1 MQHST
6 AAGSIRLGAA
16 GDTVR
21 RVVLYAL
28 LVFFGLLVLYPLFWL
43 VMTSLK
49 TLNELYANPLALPAR
64 PMFENYAYAWKQGL
78 SAYFLNSVIVSAG
91 TVLGTVFLG
100 ALAAYGLARFRFPGR
115 TLVFYL
121 IIGGLTLAG
130 EVALF
135 PLFRVLQKIYLYN
148 TYWAMIVPYVAFRLP
163 FVTFL
168 VRSYFLSFPVEL
180 EEAAHL
186 DGLGSFRI
194 FLRIVLP
201 LSKPILASAAI
212 MTLLFS
218 WNEFLFALVFVE
230 KMTLKTIPVGLIN
243 FKGQL
248 RTDFVSILAG
258 VGISMVPVVA
268 LFLAMQKSF
277 IRGLTAGSSKG

>member
-1 MQHST
+1 MERTFAAAAIRPGRGAQT
-6 AAGSIRLGAA
+6 ARQVFLYLLLAFLGA
-16 GDTVR
+16 
-21 RVVLYAL
+21 
-28 LVFFGLLVLYPLFWL
+28 LVLYPLFWL
-43 VMTSLK
+43 VMSSLK
-49 TLNELYANPLALPAR
+49 TLNELYARPLALPAR
-64 PMFENYAYAWKQGL
+64 PVFENFAYAWKQGL
-78 SAYFLNSVIVSAG
+78 SAYFLNSVVVSVG
-91 TVLGTVFLG
+91 SVLGTVFLG
-100 ALAAYGLARFRFPGR
+100 ALAAYSLARFQFGGK
-115 TLVFYL
+115 TLFFYI

-135 PLFRVLQKIYLYN
+135 PLFRILQKIRLYD
-148 TYWAMIVPYVAFRLP
+148 TYWAMIIPYMAFRLP

-168 VRSYFLSFPVEL
+168 IRSYFLSFPAEL
-180 EEAAHL
+180 EEAAHI
-186 DGLGSFRI
+186 DGLGSFQI

-230 KMTLKTIPVGLIN
+230 KMSLKTIPVGLIN

-258 VGISMVPVVA
+258 VAISMIPVVA

-277 IRGLTAGSSKG
+277 IKGLTAGSTKG

>member
-1 MQHST
+1 MERTVASSAVRQAR
-6 AAGSIRLGAA
+6 AALIARRVLLFLLLALLGA
-16 GDTVR
+16 V
-21 RVVLYAL
+21 
-28 LVFFGLLVLYPLFWL
+28 VLYPLLWL

-49 TLNELYANPLALPAR
+49 TLNELYAHPLALPAR
-64 PMFENYAYAWKQGL
+64 PMFENYVYAWKQGL
-78 SAYFLNSVIVSAG
+78 SSYFVNSVVVSIG

-100 ALAAYGLARFRFPGR
+100 ALAAYSFARFQFRGK
-115 TLVFYL
+115 TLLFYV

-135 PLFRVLQKIYLYN
+135 PLFRILQKIHLYN
-148 TYWAMIVPYVAFRLP
+148 TYWAMIIPYVAFRLP

-168 VRSYFLSFPVEL
+168 IRSYFLSFPAEL
-180 EEAAHL
+180 EEAAHI
-186 DGLGSFRI
+186 DGLGSFSI

-212 MTLLFS
+212 MTLLYS

-230 KMTLKTIPVGLIN
+230 KMSLKTIPVGLIN

-258 VGISMVPVVA
+258 VAISMIPVVA

-277 IRGLTAGSSKG
+277 IKGLTAGSTKG